1 MIYGTQRENRERRE
15 KSTSTSKAIDDKP
28 GPHFYFI
35 FILFFAFR
43 GNAVPTGWEYHV
55 SLDA

>member
-28 GPHFYFI
+28 GPHFYF
-35 FILFFAFR
+35 LFFAFR